1 MQHPQ
6 PALTS
11 VSLPR
16 QPVANVDFP
25 QFSDNPP
32 PNTSLN
38 KHSVQEQSHNPTDK
52 LLTGLEVLP
61 QEWALTPVNGN
72 KQPYRENWQN
82 EQPIT
87 REKLIAMIKSGLPQ
101 GYGLR
106 TGKWSVGI
114 LAIDADGQAAHEKLN
129 QLGGLPK
136 TVAFTSGKSGRCQYL
151 VRVPKEYWSVV
162 KTQKINTGVKGE
174 NGKDQLLEFR
184 WTGCQSVLPPSV
196 HPETG
201 QYNWVNSPEDCE
213 IVQCPTWVIELFQTK
228 AQATE
233 TFSHLYSTGDVPLYE
248 CLSKDDRALIDH
260 GTGEGERDDKGAKL
274 ARNLIGTALRL
285 NHLGHRFEGEPRAL
299 LDIYCS
305 RCTPPLDEKDADRI
319 WKSALKSNPTATLS
333 DDYLNN
339 CIKAWHRQQTK
350 EKSPQAERT
359 IASNS
364 NVIPHPTARLTSD
377 ELVKEI
383 NVLIDSECSQSEV
396 KVKLGEL
403 SARSNNRKVID
414 IYNARLKER
423 EQAFDREM
431 ATKQL
436 PTLLEAQKA
445 RLNPNQLLWG
455 DGGKLAS
462 LMDSVALAMPISPEL
477 LLTTLFPVAGSRIGT
492 SSRLVVNPATGY
504 TVTSI
509 FWTCVVASSGS
520 LKTPSQQ
527 VIIKP
532 LNKLEAIEYEKWQQA
547 KDDYKQQLK
556 RCAKGDELPDEPAP
570 RKRFI
575 IQGCTAEAR
584 MKIHG
589 ENKRGILYHRDEWAG
604 FITGRNKYRAGK
616 GDDSQLDLS
625 EFNGEA
631 LFKDVVDSDK
641 CIYLERSAISRTGNT
656 QPEVLK
662 QFQSQQNF
670 ADFAGEFARW
680 LFCLRE
686 SPVAYIDL
694 FKDNDETGQQLEQEF
709 ISLYKA
715 LGRLPERDYFLSDKA
730 KEIYQAYQHKLMHWL
745 QAEEHPGL
753 KNTYP
758 KFQTYLGRFALW
770 LHLVNAVLAGESTP
784 HQFINGQIMAVA
796 CRVIDFYLAQARLL
810 YALNSDQQSLAGN
823 FLKIKE
829 YIDKHPSGVTV
840 RQIKA
845 GIKAMQKVPSS
856 EIEQDCQSL
865 IRTGVI
871 KQVAKHY
878 IPNLSKNVDFVDSL
892 LTRDQQPQTIDVYEL
907 QKNVDFVDQFVHD
920 SKKQDYL
927 DEHLN
932 NFEKTDFIEN
942 LVNTGQQNSE
952 TGLQH
957 EVERVDHGSTKG
969 QQKVNKVNTNSE
981 TTSQQEVKRV
991 DQWSTS
997 DQQTVNKVNAGHG
1010 FKKGDR
1016 VAFHEGD
1023 KNWQRGTIKD
1033 CIYESGYFV
1042 RATIEYYAFKKNRTV
1057 VICREDWLKFC
1068 DRRYNKMMASGK

>member
-1 MQHPQ
+1 MISSSSRIH
-6 PALTS
+6 S
-11 VSLPR
+11 
-16 QPVANVDFP
+16 
-25 QFSDNPP
+25 
-32 PNTSLN
+32 PNNSPS
-38 KHSVQEQSHNPTDK
+38 KHSAQEQSHNPADK

-129 QLGGLPK
+129 QLGELPK
-136 TVAFTSGKSGRCQYL
+136 TVAFTSGKPGRCQYL

-213 IVQCPTWVIELFQTK
+213 IAQCPTWVIELFQTTAK
-228 AQATE
+228 ATE
-233 TFSHLYSTGDVPLYE
+233 TFSHSYSTGDIPLYE
-248 CLSKDDRALIDH
+248 CLSKDDRALIDN

-274 ARNLIGTALRL
+274 ARNLIGTAIRL
-285 NHLGHRFEGEPRAL
+285 NHLGHRFEGEPRTL

-305 RCTPPLDEKDADRI
+305 RCTPPLSNLDADRI
-319 WKSALKSNPTATLS
+319 WKSAEKSNPTATLS

-339 CIKAWHRQQTK
+339 CIKAWHRQQTQ
-350 EKSPQAERT
+350 EKSSKGNPAN
-359 IASNS
+359 ANNS
-364 NVIPHPTARLTSD
+364 NVIPHPAARLTSD

-383 NVLIDSECSQSEV
+383 NALIDSECSQSEV

-403 SARSNNRKVID
+403 SARSNNRKVVD

-423 EQAFDREM
+423 EQAFEREM

-445 RLNPNQLLWG
+445 RLNPNQVLWG

-462 LMDSVALAMPISPEL
+462 LMDSVAEAMPVSPEL
-477 LLTTLFPVAGSRIGT
+477 LLTTLFPVAASTIGT

-504 TVTSI
+504 TVTPI
-509 FWTCVVASSGS
+509 FWTCVVANSGS
-520 LKTPSQQ
+520 LKTPAQQ

-532 LNKLEAIEYEKWQQA
+532 LNKLEALEYDKWQQA

-589 ENKRGILYHRDEWAG
+589 ENRKGILYHRDEWAG

-694 FKDNDETGQQLEQEF
+694 FKDNDGTGQQLEQEF
-709 ISLYKA
+709 IRLYKA
-715 LGRLPERDYFLSDKA
+715 LGSLPEHDYFLSDKA

-784 HQFINGQIMAVA
+784 QQFINGQIMAVA

-810 YALNSDQQSLAGN
+810 YALNSDQQALAGN
-823 FLKIKE
+823 LLKIKE
-829 YIDKHPSGVTV
+829 YIDKHPEGVAV

-865 IRTGVI
+865 VRTGVI
-871 KQVAKHY
+871 KQVAKQY
-878 IPNLSKNVDFVDSL
+878 IPNPSTNVDL
-892 LTRDQQPQTIDVYEL
+892 GGQTLTPGQHSQSPNLYGLKET
-907 QKNVDFVDQFVHD
+907 VDFVDQFQNN
-920 SKKQDYL
+920 SENQNYL
-927 DEHLN
+927 EEHLN
-932 NFEKTDFIEN
+932 KNEKTDSIEI

-952 TGLQH
+952 T
-957 EVERVDHGSTKG
+957 
-969 QQKVNKVNTNSE
+969 
-981 TTSQQEVKRV
+981 TSQQEVDPV
-991 DQWSTS
+991 VPESTTG
-997 DQQTVNKVNAGHG
+997 QQSVNTGER

-1016 VAFHEGD
+1016 VVFHEGD
-1023 KNWQRGTIKD
+1023 KNWHKGTIKN

-1042 RATIEYYAFKKNRTV
+1042 QATIEYYAFKKNRTV
-1057 VICREDWLKFC
+1057 VICREDWLRFG
-1068 DRRYNKMMASGK
+1068 GKAAYIAK